1 MDMDFNL
8 QELKLQHEKVA
19 PPAWTP
25 TQEGNT
31 KQHKILTYKENVDD
45 LVIWLDHFK
54 LVCMMENLNQNFWRT
69 KFVEFLQGELLNLFF
84 QWKKKTV
91 NTIRKFAKHFFY
103 VLTIQQKAF
112 IGDFAIHCLII
123 NKVSYNIHHIYRDF
137 STFGSNLWTLN
148 NLILHSE
155 NSLLLAKFLTQ

>member
-54 LVCMMENLNQNFWRT
+54 LVCMMENLNQNLWRT
-69 KFVEFLQGELLNLFF
+69 KFVEFLQGELLNLVFSM
-84 QWKKKTV
+84 KKEDCQYYPK
-91 NTIRKFAKHFFY
+91 IRKA
-103 VLTIQQKAF
+103 
-112 IGDFAIHCLII
+112 
-123 NKVSYNIHHIYRDF
+123 
-137 STFGSNLWTLN
+137 
-148 NLILHSE
+148 
-155 NSLLLAKFLTQ
+155 LLLRFNYTTKGIHRRFCDSLPHNKQSFL